1 MHTIAYGDHQYEF
14 PGSTDE
20 AILEAK
26 TTLEL
31 DPELGH
37 VEVYQDDCYIGQAT
51 HVPDRD
57 WQSVVGWLWDGERV
71 LPPAGVPLP
80 GPAQAEAYRQSLT
93 PEEVA
98 DLESEQPG
106 YDLDDPKHPTFHER
120 MSDFADLRD

>member
-26 TTLEL
+26 TRLED
-31 DPELGH
+31 DPEIGH

-51 HVPDRD
+51 HVPDHD

-71 LPPAGVPLP
+71 LPPAGIPSIHD
-80 GPAQAEAYRQSLT
+80 GE
-93 PEEVA
+93 
-98 DLESEQPG
+98 G
-106 YDLDDPKHPTFHER
+106 YTLDDPKHPTYHER